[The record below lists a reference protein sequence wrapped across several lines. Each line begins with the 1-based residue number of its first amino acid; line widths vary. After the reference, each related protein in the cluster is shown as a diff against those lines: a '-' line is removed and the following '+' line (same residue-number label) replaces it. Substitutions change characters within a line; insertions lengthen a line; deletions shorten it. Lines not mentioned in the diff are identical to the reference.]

1 MRNLLAANFLRL
13 RKSALFWGVLA
24 FCLGTG
30 ALMALQLYQMNQ
42 YEYFPLDGAF
52 FTYPIFVCI
61 IIAVFIPLFFG
72 AEHSGH
78 AIRSKVA
85 AGHPRAAIYAANLLT
100 GTAVSLLL
108 CAAYMAVVAAIGI
121 PLVGPV
127 SMALGQAALMVLGS
141 LAAVAALCALLT
153 LVAANCERTSVSAA
167 ACVLGVF
174 LLLIASI
181 YIRSRLLAP
190 EYLNGSWNAAGE
202 YVPGLPTP
210 NPQYLGGP
218 QRAVFEVLNV
228 FLPTCQIVQYASQQ
242 GQDAGWMPLYS
253 LLVILLSTAAG
264 IALFR
269 RKDLK

>member
-1 MRNLLAANFLRL
+1 
-13 RKSALFWGVLA
+13 
-24 FCLGTG
+24 
-30 ALMALQLYQMNQ
+30 
-42 YEYFPLDGAF
+42 
-52 FTYPIFVCI
+52 
-61 IIAVFIPLFFG
+61 
-72 AEHSGH
+72 
-78 AIRSKVA
+78 
-85 AGHPRAAIYAANLLT
+85 
-100 GTAVSLLL
+100 
-108 CAAYMAVVAAIGI
+108 
-121 PLVGPV
+121 
-127 SMALGQAALMVLGS
+127 MALGQAALMVLGS

-218 QRAVFEVLNV
+218 QRTVFEVLNV

-242 GQDAGWMPLYS
+242 GQDAGWMALWA
-253 LLVILLSTAAG
+253 LAVAALSTAAG